1 VTSGD
6 YNPLNLSGKRVLV
19 TGASSGIGR
28 ATSIVIARLGA
39 AVILVGRRADALE
52 GVRSEL
58 AGAGHTVE
66 PFDLAA
72 DLDGIPTW
80 LKGVAARSGGA
91 LNGLV
96 HSAGVSRSTPIR
108 AMNSTNIGDIMTINL
123 YAALLLL
130 RGGSA
135 RGVGAEG
142 ASFVLMASVA
152 GVAAT
157 PGLGTYSASKGAL
170 IAAARS
176 AAQELGPKKMRVN
189 CVAPGYV
196 ETPMLAAA
204 QSELPTDF
212 GILEKRHFLGF
223 ARPDEVAVA
232 VAYLLSDASRV
243 VTGTTLV
250 IDSGYS
256 T

>member
-1 VTSGD
+1 VTTGD
-6 YNPLNLSGKRVLV
+6 YNPLNLTGKRVLV

-28 ATSIVIARLGA
+28 ATCIAIASLGA
-39 AVILVGRRADALE
+39 SVILVGRRVEALQA
-52 GVRSEL
+52 VRSEL
-58 AGAGHTVE
+58 AGAGHAVE

-72 DLDGIPTW
+72 DLDGIPGW
-80 LKGVAARSGGA
+80 LKGVTSRAGGP

-96 HSAGVSRSTPIR
+96 HSAGVSKSTPIR
-108 AMNSTNIGDIMTINL
+108 AMNSANIGDIMTINL
-123 YAALLLL
+123 SAALMLL

-196 ETPMLAAA
+196 ETPMLSAA
-204 QSELPTDF
+204 QDELPTDF

-223 ARPDEVAVA
+223 AKAEEVAVA
-232 VAYLLSDASRV
+232 IAYLLSDAARV